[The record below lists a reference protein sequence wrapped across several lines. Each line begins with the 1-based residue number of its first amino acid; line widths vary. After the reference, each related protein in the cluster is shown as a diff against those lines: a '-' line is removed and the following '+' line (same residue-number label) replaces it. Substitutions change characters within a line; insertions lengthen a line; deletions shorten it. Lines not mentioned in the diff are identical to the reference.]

1 MHMQYKQ
8 MTAYHVRRVA
18 ESLLRLAEDL
28 FARHLGIR
36 VQEWRVLA
44 KLADA
49 TESIA
54 TEIGR
59 DMLLT
64 PVQTGRSLL
73 KLHELGMVNAMP
85 DPGDRRA
92 TRYTLTPVGLQCFEA
107 GTRIILRVQE
117 RALHD
122 LSAVERVALDS
133 LLARVM
139 QNSEY
144 DHVDVEHLSIELFDK
159 SFDRAST
166 SAQGKGF

>member
-1 MHMQYKQ
+1 MQYKH
-8 MTAYHVRRVA
+8 MTAYRVRRVA
-18 ESLLRLAEDL
+18 ESLLQMAEDL

-49 TESIA
+49 PASIA

-73 KLHELGMVNAMP
+73 KLHDLGMVNAMP
-85 DPGDRRA
+85 DPSDRRA
-92 TRYTLTPVGLQCFEA
+92 TRYTLTPLGQQSFEA
-107 GTRIILRVQE
+107 GTRIVLRVQQ

-122 LSAVERVALDS
+122 LSAVECVALDS
-133 LLARVM
+133 LLARM
-139 QNSEY
+139 MNNSEY
-144 DHVDVEHLSIELFDK
+144 NSEDVDALSAELFGHD
-159 SFDRAST
+159 SLLP
-166 SAQGKGF
+166 

>member
-1 MHMQYKQ
+1 MQYKQ
-8 MTAYHVRRVA
+8 MTAYRVRRVA
-18 ESLLRLAEDL
+18 ESLLQLAEDL

-49 TESIA
+49 PESIA

-73 KLHELGMVNAMP
+73 KLHDLGMVNAMP

-92 TRYTLTPVGLQCFEA
+92 TRYTLTAMGQQCYEA
-107 GTRIILRVQE
+107 GTRIVLRAQE

-122 LSAVERVALDS
+122 LSTVERVALDS
-133 LLARVM
+133 LLARMM

-144 DHVDVEHLSIELFDK
+144 NQDDIESLSAELFDDD
-159 SFDRAST
+159 SQSH
-166 SAQGKGF
+166 